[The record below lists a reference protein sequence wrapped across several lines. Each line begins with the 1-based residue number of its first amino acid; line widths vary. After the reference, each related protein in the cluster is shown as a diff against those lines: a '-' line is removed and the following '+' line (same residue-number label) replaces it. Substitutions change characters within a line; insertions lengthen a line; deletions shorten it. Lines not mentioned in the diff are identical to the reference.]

1 MSKRISKSSLA
12 TYTFCPYQYKL
23 SYIHRLPS
31 IESEAMVKGT
41 NVHSIDGL
49 RKEKEMVE

>member
-12 TYTFCPYQYKL
+12 TYAFCPYQYKL

-41 NVHSIDGL
+41 NVQNKKLI
-49 RKEKEMVE
+49 KMEEE